1 MSMNKWKIRI
11 QHALGNIASVL
22 LFFPFSSSC
31 EKGGENL
38 VVIESA
44 SFTQNQSIPS
54 KYTCDGPDV
63 SPPLEWKN
71 IPEKAKSIVL
81 ICDDPD
87 APAGVWVHWVC
98 YDIPPVKKS
107 LSEGIPK
114 SDSLPIGGKQGIT
127 DFGSIG
133 YGGPCPPSGTHRYF
147 FKIYALDRMLGWPA
161 GKTKKDI
168 EHAIKGHILAQGQ
181 FIGVY
186 SKK

>member
-1 MSMNKWKIRI
+1 MSMKKRKIQN
-11 QHALGNIASVL
+11 QHALGYIAGVL
-22 LFFPFSSSC
+22 LFIPISSSC
-31 EKGGENL
+31 EKGEKKSI
-38 VVIESA
+38 VIESA
-44 SFTQNQSIPS
+44 SFIQNQSIPS
-54 KYTCDGPDV
+54 KYTCDGPNV

-98 YDIPPVKKS
+98 YDIPPVKTS
-107 LSEGIPK
+107 IFEGIPK
-114 SDSLPIGGKQGIT
+114 SDSLPMGGKQGIT

-147 FKIYALDRMLGWPA
+147 FKIYAIDRLLGLPA

-168 EHAIKGHILAQGQ
+168 ERAIKGHILAQGQ
-181 FIGVY
+181 VIGVY